1 MARAR
6 KPRLIR
12 LDTHVVCWL
21 YEGRLDLL
29 SESAKAAIE
38 SGRLAVSPIV
48 DLELQFLREIG
59 RICKGPEEILHTLG
73 DEIGLTLSEEPLQLV
88 VAKARPI
95 RWTRDPFD
103 RLIVADALSSGAQL
117 VTRDV
122 LIREQCPSAV
132 W

>member
-21 YEGRLDLL
+21 YSGRIDLL
-29 SESAKAAIE
+29 SASAKAALE
-38 SGRLAVSPIV
+38 VGRLAVSPIV
-48 DLELQFLREIG
+48 DLELQFLNEIG
-59 RICKGPEEILHTLG
+59 RISKGPREILKALA
-73 DEIGLTLSEEPLQLV
+73 DEIGLSLSEEPLQQV
-88 VAKARPI
+88 IARA
-95 RWTRDPFD
+95 RELHWTRDPFD
-103 RLIVADALSSGAQL
+103 RLIVADALAGGAYL

-122 LIREQCPSAV
+122 LIREQCASAL